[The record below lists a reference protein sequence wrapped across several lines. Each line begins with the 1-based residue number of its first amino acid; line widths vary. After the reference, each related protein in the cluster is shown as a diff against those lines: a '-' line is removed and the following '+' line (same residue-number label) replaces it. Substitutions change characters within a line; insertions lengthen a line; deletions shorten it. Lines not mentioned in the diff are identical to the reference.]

1 MYVRPHLQYCSS
13 AWAPF
18 TVADKEVLENV
29 QKRAV
34 KMISGLQGT
43 YEEKL
48 KSVGLV
54 TLEENRVRGDMIE
67 MYKMM
72 TGKGNIDF
80 RKFFELA
87 PLREGAVNTR
97 GNSGYMNVVEPSM
110 CRDKVRRNFFSQRC
124 PKTWNSLPDDVK
136 RVGTV
141 DGFKAAY
148 DDYKRSR

>member
-1 MYVRPHLQYCSS
+1 M
-13 AWAPF
+13 
-18 TVADKEVLENV
+18 

-72 TGKGNIDF
+72 TGKGNVDF
-80 RKFFELA
+80 RKFFEL
-87 PLREGAVNTR
+87 P
-97 GNSGYMNVVEPSM
+97 P
-110 CRDKVRRNFFSQRC
+110 
-124 PKTWNSLPDDVK
+124 
-136 RVGTV
+136 
-141 DGFKAAY
+141 
-148 DDYKRSR
+148 